1 MCYNAETSIVY
12 FIIISIIIIFLWIR
26 NKNNDRFFSIIFTFI
41 NLVQLGE
48 FFIWKGLN
56 KNISLNKFGSKLIK
70 LCIYM
75 QPLIIV
81 LCAYFIKDM
90 NTTFRKIL
98 LVILII
104 YVIMFGTEI
113 IKALFNK
120 INPSKNIGFHLDWN
134 NNLFTNTYFN
144 PILLRVLYFSSFM
157 FILFQ
162 SNIIL
167 SIILI
172 IFIYLS
178 FAINFFSL
186 KNNTWQSM
194 WCFLGN
200 FTPIIYL
207 ILTSL

>member
-1 MCYNAETSIVY
+1 MCYNAETSIIY
-12 FIIISIIIIFLWIR
+12 FIIISIIIVFLWFR
-26 NKNNDRFFSIIFTFI
+26 NKNNDRICSIIFTFI

-56 KNISLNKFGSKLIK
+56 KNINLNKFGSTLIK
-70 LCIYM
+70 LSIYM

-81 LCAYFIKDM
+81 LCTYFVKDINIKLK
-90 NTTFRKIL
+90 KIL
-98 LVILII
+98 LVISII
-104 YVIMFGTEI
+104 YVIIFSIEI
-113 IKALFNK
+113 INTLFHK

-144 PILLRVLYFSSFM
+144 PILLRILYFISFM

-167 SIILI
+167 STLI
-172 IFIYLS
+172 VFFIYLS

-207 ILTSL
+207 ILTTF

>member
-26 NKNNDRFFSIIFTFI
+26 NKNNDRICSIIFIFI

-56 KNISLNKFGSKLIK
+56 KNVSLNQFGSKLIK
-70 LCIYM
+70 LSIYM

-81 LCAYFIKDM
+81 LCSYFIKDI
-90 NTTFRKIL
+90 NIKLKKIL
-98 LVILII
+98 LVISII
-104 YVIMFGTEI
+104 YVIIFGIEI
-113 IKALFNK
+113 INTLFHK

-144 PILLRVLYFSSFM
+144 PILLRILYFISFM

-167 SIILI
+167 SMIIV

-207 ILTSL
+207 ILTTF